1 MFKIGNLE
9 VYGVIYKIENKINHK
24 VYIGQTV
31 QGFDKRYAGEL
42 AKYTCSKH
50 LKSSIQKYGI
60 DNFDIC
66 KIFDIAFSR
75 KELDIK
81 EIVRAVNESFGI
93 IQGICWL
100 GGEPF
105 FQFDE
110 CIKISKRLKQ
120 LLPNIPVTAYT
131 GYTIENLLEKNS
143 DIPKYFDLII
153 DGQWNGHPISDP
165 LTNQRFWK
173 SQNNKF
179 IQLTYEQYK
188 NIKF

>member
-1 MFKIGNLE
+1 MFYHSFSIGYVEIPSLNSTLN
-9 VYGVIYKIENKINHK
+9 IYTVGCPFHCIGCQNPELQDINHK
-24 VYIGQTV
+24 
-31 QGFDKRYAGEL
+31 E
-42 AKYTCSKH
+42 
-50 LKSSIQKYGI
+50 
-60 DNFDIC
+60 
-66 KIFDIAFSR
+66 R

-131 GYTIENLLEKNS
+131 GYVIENLLEKNS
-143 DIPKYFDLII
+143 DIQKYFDLII
-153 DGQWNGHPISDP
+153 DGQWNGQPISDP
-165 LTNQRFWK
+165 LTNQRIWK
-173 SQNNKF
+173 RQNNKF

-188 NIKF
+188 NVKFNYDE

>member
-1 MFKIGNLE
+1 MFYHSFSIGYVEIPSLNSTLN
-9 VYGVIYKIENKINHK
+9 IYTVGCPFHCIGCQNPELQDINHK
-24 VYIGQTV
+24 
-31 QGFDKRYAGEL
+31 E
-42 AKYTCSKH
+42 
-50 LKSSIQKYGI
+50 
-60 DNFDIC
+60 
-66 KIFDIAFSR
+66 R

-110 CIKISKRLKQ
+110 CIKISKRF
-120 LLPNIPVTAYT
+120 
-131 GYTIENLLEKNS
+131 LEKNS

>member
-1 MFKIGNLE
+1 MFYHSFSIGYVE
-9 VYGVIYKIENKINHK
+9 VPSLNSTLNIYTVGCPFHCNGCQNKELQDINH
-24 VYIGQTV
+24 I
-31 QGFDKRYAGEL
+31 E
-42 AKYTCSKH
+42 
-50 LKSSIQKYGI
+50 
-60 DNFDIC
+60 
-66 KIFDIAFSR
+66 R
-75 KELDIK
+75 KELDVH
-81 EIVRAVNESFGI
+81 EIVRAVKDSFGI

-105 FQFDE
+105 FQFDS
-110 CIKISKRLKQ
+110 CLKISKELKEEM
-120 LLPNIPVTAYT
+120 LNIPVIAYT
-131 GYTIENLLEKNS
+131 GYAIEKLLDKNS

-173 SQNNKF
+173 REKNKF

>member
-1 MFKIGNLE
+1 MFYHSFSIGYVEIPSLNSTLN
-9 VYGVIYKIENKINHK
+9 IYTVGCPFHCVGCQNPELQDINHK
-24 VYIGQTV
+24 
-31 QGFDKRYAGEL
+31 E
-42 AKYTCSKH
+42 
-50 LKSSIQKYGI
+50 
-60 DNFDIC
+60 
-66 KIFDIAFSR
+66 R

-81 EIVRAVNESFGI
+81 EIVRAINESFGI

-143 DIPKYFDLII
+143 DIPKYFELII

>member
-1 MFKIGNLE
+1 MFYHSFSIGYVEIPSLNSTLN
-9 VYGVIYKIENKINHK
+9 IYTVGCPFHCVGCQNPELQDINHK
-24 VYIGQTV
+24 
-31 QGFDKRYAGEL
+31 E
-42 AKYTCSKH
+42 
-50 LKSSIQKYGI
+50 
-60 DNFDIC
+60 
-66 KIFDIAFSR
+66 R

-120 LLPNIPVTAYT
+120 LLPNIPITAYT
-131 GYTIENLLEKNS
+131 GYTIENLLTKNS

-173 SQNNKF
+173 SIDDKF
-179 IQLTYEQYK
+179 VQLTYEQYT
-188 NIKF
+188 NVKFK

>member
-1 MFKIGNLE
+1 MFYHSFSIGYIEIPSLNSTLN
-9 VYGVIYKIENKINHK
+9 IYTVGCPFHCVGCQNPELQDINH
-24 VYIGQTV
+24 I
-31 QGFDKRYAGEL
+31 E
-42 AKYTCSKH
+42 
-50 LKSSIQKYGI
+50 
-60 DNFDIC
+60 
-66 KIFDIAFSR
+66 R

-110 CIKISKRLKQ
+110 CIKISKKLKQ
-120 LLPNIPVTAYT
+120 LLPNIPITAYT
-131 GYTIENLLEKNS
+131 GYTIENLLEKNI

-173 SQNNKF
+173 SIDDKF
-179 IQLTYEQYK
+179 VQLTYEQYT
-188 NIKF
+188 NVKFK